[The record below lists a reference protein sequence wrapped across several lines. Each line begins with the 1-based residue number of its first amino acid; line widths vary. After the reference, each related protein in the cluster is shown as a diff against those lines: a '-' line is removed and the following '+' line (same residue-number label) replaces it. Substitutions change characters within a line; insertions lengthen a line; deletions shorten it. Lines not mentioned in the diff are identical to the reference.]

1 LSFLSK
7 IPGSLSALLFF
18 CSFLGAISGPKAGP
32 PLAQVE
38 TVPSSPQSFA
48 WVGHGRIEGH
58 LALSSSPD
66 GAFSTDSSSLAV
78 ADGGKVVIINLE
90 ASNIEK
96 LLHPK
101 LQDLRDLEI
110 ESANYIAS
118 NKLFLLGTGVIRK
131 KDKPAAMTPMLGYQ
145 WDIEQD
151 ARVGKVEVLGAGG
164 GYGRPRYFPDIGY
177 LSMYKDSAF
186 TIWNPVSGLGGQVK
200 IPDLTRTPNLFT
212 YSPDG
217 HWLLLAQIAASGSPD
232 PVVVRL
238 SEHKFVASLA
248 GHGGTVMSMAFSRDS
263 SKVVTACEDG
273 KVRIWSVA
281 GWKLIE
287 TLSGHEGPV
296 HWAEFSPDGQWVAS
310 AGEDDTVRIWS
321 VSTGRLVQTL
331 HESKAPVLTVGF
343 SPNGSYLAASTEHY
357 VLIWQKTN
365 TGP

>member
-1 LSFLSK
+1 MSFVNRF
-7 IPGSLSALLFF
+7 PGSVSALLFF
-18 CSFLGAISGPKAGP
+18 CSFLGAASGPKAGP
-32 PLAQVE
+32 SATQVE

-48 WVGHGRIEGH
+48 WVGHGSIEGH

-66 GAFSTDSSSLAV
+66 GAFSPDSSSLAV
-78 ADGGKVVIINLE
+78 ANGNKVVIVNLE

-101 LQDLRDLEI
+101 LQDLRNLDI
-110 ESANYIAS
+110 ESANYVAAD
-118 NKLFLLGTGVIRK
+118 KLFLLGTGVVVK
-131 KDKPAAMTPMLGYQ
+131 KGKRPAMTPMLGFQ

-151 ARVGKVEVLGAGG
+151 AQLGKVEVLGAGG

-186 TIWNPVSGLGGQVK
+186 TVWNPVSSRGGEIK
-200 IPDLTRTPNLFT
+200 IPDLTREPNLFT

-281 GWKLIE
+281 GWKLLE

-296 HWAEFSPDGQWVAS
+296 HWAEFSPDGEWVAS

-321 VSTGRLVQTL
+321 VSTGKLVQTL
-331 HESKAPVLTVGF
+331 RESKAPVLTVGF
-343 SPNGSYLAASTEHY
+343 SPNGSYLAASTEHN